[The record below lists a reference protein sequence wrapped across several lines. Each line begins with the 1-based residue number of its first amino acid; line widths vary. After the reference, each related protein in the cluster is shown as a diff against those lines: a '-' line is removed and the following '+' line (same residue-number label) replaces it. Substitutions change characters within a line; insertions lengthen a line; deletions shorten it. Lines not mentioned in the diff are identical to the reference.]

1 MKRFFTVS
9 LAVLSMAIGLGACS
23 ITKPINATSNP
34 LGSKRGEASGTGFL
48 RILNFG
54 VDASILTAAKNGG
67 ITKISTVDFKEADI
81 LGIVQTYTC
90 IVTGE

>member
-23 ITKPINATSNP
+23 WTVPIGATSNP

-48 RILNFG
+48 NILKFG
-54 VDASILTAAKNGG
+54 IDASVATAAKNGG
-67 ITKISTVDFKEADI
+67 ITKISTVDYKTSDI